1 MKISAFVIPVVFC
14 FLFPNIQNM
23 NTYTA
28 QLNNCIKRTTDHYRE
43 MVLASGGSSS
53 DRLYYSRTQIRELCV
68 ASQTT
73 VRTIE
78 PTTEIVTTVSSSTH
92 QSVSTTDSLSSI
104 IDLLQDLESYRLMLS
119 T

>member
-1 MKISAFVIPVVFC
+1 MKISAFVIPVVIC
-14 FLFPNIQNM
+14 FPLPNIPNM
-23 NTYTA
+23 DTYTA
-28 QLNNCIKRTTDHYRE
+28 QLNNCIKQTTDHYRG

-73 VRTIE
+73 MQTNA
-78 PTTEIVTTVSSSTH
+78 PTSEIVTTISSST
-92 QSVSTTDSLSSI
+92 QQPVSSTDGISSV
-104 IDLLQDLESYRLMLS
+104 IDLLQDLEYYRLMLS

>member
-1 MKISAFVIPVVFC
+1 MKISAFIIPVVFC
-14 FLFPNIQNM
+14 FLIPNIQNM

-28 QLNNCIKRTTDHYRE
+28 QLNACIKSTTDHYRGL
-43 MVLASGGSSS
+43 VLASGGSMF

-73 VRTIE
+73 VRTIA
-78 PTTEIVTTVSSSTH
+78 PTTETMSTVSSSTQ
-92 QSVSTTDSLSSI
+92 QSVSTTDSIGSI

>member
-1 MKISAFVIPVVFC
+1 MRISSFIIPVFFC
-14 FLFPNIQNM
+14 FLIPNIKNM

-28 QLNNCIKRTTDHYRE
+28 QLNDCIKSTTDHYRG
-43 MVLASGGSSS
+43 MVLASGGSMS
-53 DRLYYSRTQIRELCV
+53 DRLYYSRTQIRELCI

-73 VRTIE
+73 VRTVA
-78 PTTEIVTTVSSSTH
+78 PTTDIVTTVSSSTH